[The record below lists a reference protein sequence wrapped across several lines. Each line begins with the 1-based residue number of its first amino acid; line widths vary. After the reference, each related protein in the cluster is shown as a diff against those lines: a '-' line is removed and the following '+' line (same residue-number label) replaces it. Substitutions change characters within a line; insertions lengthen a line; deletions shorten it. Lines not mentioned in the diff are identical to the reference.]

1 MSYEDADKNERI
13 IEEPDEKETVDSA
26 SDLKQEK
33 HIKNKFYAE
42 GNTAQQQIFIQN
54 LNWSSQYQEQNQ
66 KKDHYA
72 KTSKK
77 YDLRD
82 VRQCTEFIETYGNSE
97 YLAAAIIL
105 STFEVVT
112 LTDFSDLQ
120 ETLMKYLPTV
130 EAPERDE
137 TRETET
143 TVSTLNPYISIDTVM
158 AVIGGKRYV
167 AEDGKICIGLGNDSK
182 KALFHI
188 LEQFPRL
195 RNAIVSWLI
204 RVNETY
210 QYQTYFDAY
219 QITTAFAR
227 IASFDITDAEKH
239 IFESLCSNPINA
251 GLLGNLICK
260 LYKEK
265 GTKEDAEHILMRWIR
280 SDSVWLWKPA
290 CLSYS
295 FLAEDQVPVSFES
308 DLRESICGKMMHFNR
323 HDWLY
328 ISVLLM
334 NSLAI
339 RSLFADVFSDTYG
352 RLKSGD
358 DREFLAQKY
367 INLIRRGYYRVSDS
381 KMELPLVACDTQKQQ
396 ESLRQITTKVMSV
409 YRLRKQLYIILEAY
423 LKELSLYHFSERMVN
438 HITAYFYLMASDDMS
453 YLRDILFFLYKC
465 DCIVSNQIYMKLQN
479 IYRDEQ
485 NSLIKK

>member
-1 MSYEDADKNERI
+1 MSYEDADENERI
-13 IEEPDEKETVDSA
+13 LEEPEEHETVDSV

-33 HIKNKFYAE
+33 HIKNKFQAE
-42 GNTAQQQIFIQN
+42 GNTAQQQVFIQN
-54 LNWSSQYQEQNQ
+54 LNWSNQYQEQHQQ
-66 KKDHYA
+66 KNYCVKA
-72 KTSKK
+72 PKK
-77 YDLRD
+77 YNLRD
-82 VRQCTEFIETYGNSE
+82 VRQCTEFIEAYGNSE

-105 STFEVVT
+105 STFEAVT
-112 LTDFSDLQ
+112 LADFSDLQ

-130 EAPERDE
+130 EAPEHDE
-137 TRETET
+137 TRETGAT
-143 TVSTLNPYISIDTVM
+143 FSSLNPYISIDTIM

-167 AEDGKICIGLGNDSK
+167 AKDGQICIGLGNDSK

-227 IASFDITDAEKH
+227 IASFDMTDAEQR
-239 IFESLCSNPINA
+239 IFIPLYSNPKNV

-260 LYKEK
+260 LYKDMETK
-265 GTKEDAEHILMRWIR
+265 GDAENILMRWIH
-280 SDSVWLWKPA
+280 SESVWLWKPA

-295 FLAEDQVPVSFES
+295 FLTEDQVPVSFES
-308 DLRESICGKMMHFNR
+308 DLRESICGKLMQFNR
-323 HDWLY
+323 YDWSY

-334 NSLAI
+334 DSMVI
-339 RSLFADVFSDTYG
+339 RSVFADIFSDMYG
-352 RLKSGD
+352 RLKRRD
-358 DREFLAQKY
+358 EKELLAQKY

-381 KMELPLVACDTQKQQ
+381 HMELPLVACDTQKQQ
-396 ESLRQITTKVMSV
+396 ESLRQIIAQVMSV

-423 LKELSLYHFSERMVN
+423 LNELSLYHFSERMVN
-438 HITAYFYLMASDDMS
+438 HITAYFYLMASGDMS
-453 YLRDILFFLYKC
+453 YPRDILFFLYKC

-479 IYRDEQ
+479 MYKREG
-485 NSLIKK
+485 LYLHG